1 MTAQF
6 PDRIVFN
13 GEELKL
19 LGEPFTEWLETK
31 FKGPFWRGMFGY
43 NIFASDNT
51 ACRRGYTATWKIEGD
66 SLFLIEIRGELA
78 ATGKQ
83 ATLRYFFPT
92 VDGEVFA
99 EWFSG
104 TIRLAGGDCVE
115 YEHGGWRSR
124 YEREIY
130 LLVENGVVKQ
140 CSEERALR

>member
-31 FKGPFWRGMFGY
+31 FKGPFWRGVFGY
-43 NIFASDNT
+43 NIFLTDNT
-51 ACRRGYTATWKIEGD
+51 ACRRGYTATWKIEGGR
-66 SLFLIEIRGELA
+66 LFLIEIRGELE

-83 ATLRYFFPT
+83 ATLNYFFP
-92 VDGEVFA
+92 DAGASVFA
-99 EWFSG
+99 DWFSG
-104 TIRLAGGDCVE
+104 TLRVAGGDCVE
-115 YEHGGWRSR
+115 YVHGGWLSK

-130 LLVENGVVKQ
+130 LLVENGVVRQ
-140 CSEERALR
+140 CNEERAPR